1 MCGRRSRRPGGANDG
16 DKKEE
21 ATAVVVEEGEAPG
34 LEVLVILPGEG
45 VWLLTQRMHCGLELL
60 VINCLG
66 PKDQDKPID

>member
-21 ATAVVVEEGEAPG
+21 ATAVVVEEEEAPG

-45 VWLLTQRMHCGLELL
+45 VWLLTVLVRRTKISPLIELEGRTHG
-60 VINCLG
+60 VVV
-66 PKDQDKPID
+66 